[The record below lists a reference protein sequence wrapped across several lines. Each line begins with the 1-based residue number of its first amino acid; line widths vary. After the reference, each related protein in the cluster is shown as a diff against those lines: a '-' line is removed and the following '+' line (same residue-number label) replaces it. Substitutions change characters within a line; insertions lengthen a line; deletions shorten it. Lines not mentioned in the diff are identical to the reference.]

1 MTNELQK
8 MAKCYKTCLERL
20 KTATRKCKITLKK
33 QNKAPKIQ
41 RTFQLWVKY
50 RKRRVRASVDR
61 MLPISTRLFAVL
73 I

>member
-1 MTNELQK
+1 MLQNLFKETQNSYKK
-8 MAKCYKTCLERL
+8 MQNYFKKT
-20 KTATRKCKITLKK
+20 K

-50 RKRRVRASVDR
+50 RKRRVRAFVDR